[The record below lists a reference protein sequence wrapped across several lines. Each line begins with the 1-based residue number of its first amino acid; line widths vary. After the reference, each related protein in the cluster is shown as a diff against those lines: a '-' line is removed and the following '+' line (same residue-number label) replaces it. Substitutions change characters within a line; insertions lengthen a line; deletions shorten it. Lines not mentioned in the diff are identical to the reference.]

1 MREDYSGVRVMFGA
15 VEESPNWRIEG
26 VVIKSLD
33 GRRHAE
39 NARELRT
46 GNLQLTTRFG
56 KLRESTALISLPG
69 FPLRSL
75 RNSFANFAVKDFSCA
90 DI

>member
-15 VEESPNWRIEG
+15 VEESPNWRLERL
-26 VVIKSLD
+26 VIKRLD

-46 GNLQLTTRFG
+46 GNLQLTTGFG
-56 KLRESTALISLPG
+56 KLRESSAVILLPG

-75 RNSFANFAVKDFSCA
+75 KTLAAQTSENTKS
-90 DI
+90 